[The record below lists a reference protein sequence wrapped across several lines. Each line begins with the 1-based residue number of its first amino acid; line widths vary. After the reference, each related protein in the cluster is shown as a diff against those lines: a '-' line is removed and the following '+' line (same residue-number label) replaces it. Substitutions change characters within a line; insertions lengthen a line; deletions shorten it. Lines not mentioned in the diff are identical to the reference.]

1 MGLEHN
7 IVLMKYFIES
17 QFAYCP
23 LEWMCCDKTSDN
35 LIIYL
40 HEFALRKVCNHN
52 QDLQNFRK
60 KNSPVTIHVGICRIL
75 TTALQNKENLAA
87 SILY

>member
-1 MGLEHN
+1 
-7 IVLMKYFIES
+7 MKSFIES

-23 LEWMCCDKTSDN
+23 LEWMCYDKTSDN

-60 KNSPVTIHVGICRIL
+60 KNNPVAIHVSICRVLI
-75 TTALQNKENLAA
+75 TE
-87 SILY
+87 LYKTKKI